1 MSFLVWLPEND
12 VQNYLKNVK
21 QSVEEKL
28 RNVILRDQLIQTEL
42 LRHSKLELSN
52 ICQKNQLNT
61 TGTKLKLA
69 LRLAPVC
76 SIPLNADK
84 DLYFGD
90 IESSPSHIVSQ
101 VAPLN

>member
-42 LRHSKLELSN
+42 FRHSKLELSK

-76 SIPLNADK
+76 GIPLNADK
-84 DLYFGD
+84 DLYFGN